1 MACEKIRTQ
10 DISYEIRSKSFGNH
24 FKKLVPLQNSW
35 EIIVFSLQ
43 SFNTFFIRNMISHN
57 FGNGTNILKRLLC
70 DLDHNSEHISWV
82 RIISQLSTIG
92 T

>member
-10 DISYEIRSKSFGNH
+10 DISYEMSSKSFGNH

-43 SFNTFFIRNMISHN
+43 SFNSFFYKKYDFPQLWEWNQYLKTFIM
-57 FGNGTNILKRLLC
+57 
-70 DLDHNSEHISWV
+70 
-82 RIISQLSTIG
+82 
-92 T
+92 